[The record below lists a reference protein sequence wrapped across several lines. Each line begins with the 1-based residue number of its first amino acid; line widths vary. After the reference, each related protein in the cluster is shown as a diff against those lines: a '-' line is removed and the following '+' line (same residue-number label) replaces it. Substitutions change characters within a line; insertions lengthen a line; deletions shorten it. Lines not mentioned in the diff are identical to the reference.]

1 MLVEYTRG
9 TVRDFRQRYEGVY
22 GFYPKSNGEEVLVY
36 VSSVGEQVM
45 KFKDSKGAS
54 YTAYAD
60 HGVTFKFIPLNR
72 KLFVYNKELILAN
85 RVPSRQWQRGICQGN
100 TRMRYVSMMYSDLP
114 ISFSTVEAYLAADK
128 ELYKEFSTKLL
139 TYSSGVLS
147 PLIGWTCGDLYVTN
161 QKVGNIRTDHVEVTN
176 EFFIQEI
183 RDCFRD
189 LEIQVPIKGV

>member
-9 TVRDFRQRYEGVY
+9 TARDFRQRYEGVY
-22 GFYPKSNGEEVLVY
+22 GFYPKSNGEEVLVF
-36 VSSVGEQVM
+36 VSSVDEQVM

-60 HGVTFKFIPLNR
+60 QGVTFKFIPLNR
-72 KLFVYNKELILAN
+72 KLFIYNKELILAN
-85 RVPSRQWQRGICQGN
+85 RVPARQWQRGICQAN
-100 TRMRYVSMMYSDLP
+100 TRMQYVSRMLSDLP
-114 ISFSTVEAYLAADK
+114 IFFHTVEAYLAADK
-128 ELYKEFSTKLL
+128 ELYKEFATKLL
-139 TYSSGVLS
+139 TYSAGVLS

>member
-9 TVRDFRQRYEGVY
+9 TARDFRQRYEGVY
-22 GFYPKSNGEEVLVY
+22 GFYPKSNGEEVLVF
-36 VSSVGEQVM
+36 VSSVNEQVM

-54 YTAYAD
+54 YTANAD
-60 HGVTFKFIPLNR
+60 QGVTFKFIPLNR

-85 RVPSRQWQRGICQGN
+85 RVPARQWQRGICQGN
-100 TRMRYVSMMYSDLP
+100 TRMQYVSRMLSDLP
-114 ISFSTVEAYLAADK
+114 IFFHTVEAYLAADK